1 MNIGEAAQ
9 ASGLP
14 TKTVRYYAEI
24 GLVTPSGRRSNGYRD
39 YGPQEVQQLRFVQRT
54 RSFGFSI
61 DACRE
66 LLALYADRNR
76 ASADVKAIAL
86 DHLAEIER
94 KMAELQSLHDEL
106 TNLASNCHG
115 DQRPD
120 CPILEGLAVNGQVPR
135 KVSDRV

>member
-1 MNIGEAAQ
+1 MNIGEAAR

-24 GLVTPSGRRSNGYRD
+24 GWSPCRGGAATAIATMASR
-39 YGPQEVQQLRFVQRT
+39 EVQQPRFVQRT

-94 KMAELQSLHDEL
+94 KMTELQSLHDEL

-115 DQRPD
+115 DHRPD
-120 CPILEGLAVNGQVPR
+120 CPILRGWRSRGR
-135 KVSDRV
+135 

>member
-1 MNIGEAAQ
+1 MNIGQAAR
-9 ASGLP
+9 AAGLP

-24 GLVTPSGRRSNGYRD
+24 GLVTPSARRSNGYRD
-39 YGPQEVQQLRFVQRT
+39 YGSNEVQQLRFVQRT

-86 DHLAEIER
+86 NHLTAIER
-94 KMAELQSLHDEL
+94 TMTELQSLHDEL
-106 TNLASNCHG
+106 THLASNCHG

-120 CPILEGLAVNGQVPR
+120 CPILDGLAETDGGDHR
-135 KVSDRV
+135 

>member
-1 MNIGEAAQ
+1 MNIGAAAR

-24 GLVTPSGRRSNGYRD
+24 GLVTPSARRSNGYRD

-94 KMAELQSLHDEL
+94 KMTELQSLHDEL
-106 TNLASNCHG
+106 THLAGNCHG

-120 CPILEGLAVNGQVPR
+120 CPILQGLAEMEPKGLT
-135 KVSDRV
+135 

>member
-1 MNIGEAAQ
+1 MNIGAAAR

-24 GLVTPSGRRSNGYRD
+24 GLVTPSGRHSNGYRD

-66 LLALYADRNR
+66 LLTLYADRNR

-94 KMAELQSLHDEL
+94 KMTELQSLHDEL
-106 TNLASNCHG
+106 THLADNCHG

-120 CPILEGLAVNGQVPR
+120 CPILEGLAVRTKQG
-135 KVSDRV
+135 

>member
-1 MNIGEAAQ
+1 MNIGAAAR

-94 KMAELQSLHDEL
+94 KMTELQSLHDEL
-106 TNLASNCHG
+106 THLAGNCHG
-115 DQRPD
+115 DQQPG
-120 CPILEGLAVNGQVPR
+120 CPILEGLAVKG
-135 KVSDRV
+135 

>member
-1 MNIGEAAQ
+1 MNIGEAAR

-94 KMAELQSLHDEL
+94 KMTELQSLHDEL
-106 TNLASNCHG
+106 TNLAGNCHG
-115 DQRPD
+115 DSRPD
-120 CPILEGLAVNGQVPR
+120 CPILDGLAVRDDLV
-135 KVSDRV
+135 

>member
-1 MNIGEAAQ
+1 M
-9 ASGLP
+9 
-14 TKTVRYYAEI
+14 
-24 GLVTPSGRRSNGYRD
+24 
-39 YGPQEVQQLRFVQRT
+39 RFVQRT
-54 RSFGFSI
+54 RSFGSSI

-94 KMAELQSLHDEL
+94 KMTELQTLHDQL
-106 TNLASNCHG
+106 THLAGNCHG

-120 CPILEGLAVNGQVPR
+120 CPILQGLAEMEPEGLT
-135 KVSDRV
+135 

>member
-1 MNIGEAAQ
+1 MNIGEAAR

-24 GLVTPSGRRSNGYRD
+24 GLVTPAARRSNGYRD
-39 YGPQEVQQLRFVQRT
+39 YGTQEVQQLRFVQRT

-106 TNLASNCHG
+106 TNLASNCNG
-115 DQRPD
+115 DSRPD
-120 CPILEGLAVNGQVPR
+120 CPILKGLAVGAGQATPHP
-135 KVSDRV
+135 DD